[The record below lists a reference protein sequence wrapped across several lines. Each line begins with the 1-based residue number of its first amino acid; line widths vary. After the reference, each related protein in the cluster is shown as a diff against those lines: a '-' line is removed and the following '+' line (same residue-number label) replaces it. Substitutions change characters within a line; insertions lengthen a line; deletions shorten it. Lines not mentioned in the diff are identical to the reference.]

1 MSLPSPLEVT
11 HCATF
16 TQLTRR
22 RIRLGILASPFR
34 VVGPHHEGQ
43 SVKVDGLP
51 WIAPGQKGKT
61 LLVARPID
69 QDRPPCLHVLCD
81 NLPQTLAD
89 TCGQRPHEYSRRDFH
104 QPASHVPSQTFRH
117 GRQHEDD
124 HQESLSSYATP
135 AATVPFRSSHRRKSS
150 TTRSSSST
158 SKAPETDSSPL
169 MSATHRSSR

>member
-1 MSLPSPLEVT
+1 MSLPSPLEIT

-51 WIAPGQKGKT
+51 WIAPGQKGET
-61 LLVARPID
+61 LLVSRPID
-69 QDRPPCLHVLCD
+69 QDCPTHLHVLGD
-81 NLPQTLAD
+81 DIPQALTD
-89 TCGQRPHEYSRRDFH
+89 PCRQRPHEYPRGDFH
-104 QPASHVPSQTFRH
+104 QPPSHVPSQTFRH
-117 GRQHEDD
+117 SRQHEND
-124 HQESLSSYATP
+124 HQDPLSSYATP
-135 AATVPFRSSHRRKSS
+135 AATVPSRSSHSRTSS
-150 TTRSSSST
+150 TIRSSSST
-158 SKAPETDSSPL
+158 SKAPDTDSNPL